1 MSTAPT
7 NTPAVGKKVA
17 LLFGLNYV
25 RTPESRLN
33 GCINDI
39 RDTAELLKTKF
50 GFSEVNAF
58 DDETCYANTTLVGLV
73 RNLHSLAL
81 RSWTE
86 NISVAWIHYSGHG
99 TYVRDTSK
107 DELDGRDECL
117 CPSDYMTAG
126 FLRDDEIA
134 IVLSRFNPKT
144 RVVFIVDACHSGTM
158 GDLKF
163 KWTSRTSK
171 TTENPRAIIKA
182 PILMVS
188 GCRDTQTSADAQLYD
203 PAVGVVRAQGAMTAC
218 LLRAL
223 REQDGAECADAF
235 ALVDKVRL
243 YLQQGGFPQY
253 PELTTSYDIGPDPKF
268 L

>member
-1 MSTAPT
+1 MSSA
-7 NTPAVGKKVA
+7 NTEGKKVA

-39 RDTAELLKTKF
+39 RDTADVLKTKF
-50 GFSEVNAF
+50 GFNEINAF
-58 DDETCYANTTLVGLV
+58 DDETSYANTTLVGIV
-73 RNLHSLAL
+73 RNMHSLAL
-81 RSWTE
+81 RSWSE

-99 TYVRDTSK
+99 TYVKDTSK
-107 DELDGRDECL
+107 DELDGRDECM

-126 FLRDDEIA
+126 FLRDDEINV
-134 IVLSRFNPKT
+134 VLGRFNPKT

-158 GDLKF
+158 GDLKYR
-163 KWTSRTSK
+163 WASRSEK
-171 TTENPRAIIKA
+171 TIENQRSILRA

-188 GCRDTQTSADAQLYD
+188 GCRDTQTSADAQLFD
-203 PAVGVVRAQGAMTAC
+203 PAVGLVRAQGAMTAC
-218 LLRAL
+218 LLKAL
-223 REQDGAECADAF
+223 REEAGATCANAF
-235 ALVDKVRL
+235 DLVGKVRL

-253 PELTTSYDIGPDPKF
+253 PELTSSYDIASNPKF